1 MDEAVQQFVE
11 RMGLICEK
19 EGIARSAGRIFGLLL
34 VSGRPYS
41 LDELAEK
48 LQASKAGVSTNC
60 RMLEQFGMIERVSS
74 LGDRRDF
81 YRVQDSPWEH
91 MMRVAQGRWSS
102 MKLDAGQRTMPIPC
116 PIQSRPISKARTPI
130 TSITIRRKAISKSL
144 FFVIRV
150 GRRRARARPRRRAGT
165 KTRTRRVTSPRRAVP

>member
-1 MDEAVQQFVE
+1 MDESVQQFVE
-11 RMGLICEK
+11 RMGVICEK
-19 EGIARSAGRIFGLLL
+19 EGMARSAGRIFGLLL
-34 VSGRPYS
+34 VGGRPYS

-91 MMRVAQGRWSS
+91 MMRVAQGRWRE
-102 MKLDAGQRTMPIPC
+102 MVKIFGDAAQGLPPQMVEGKR
-116 PIQSRPISKARTPI
+116 RLNEAERFHALLISEVDRLMDTWHAMEREREMTGP
-130 TSITIRRKAISKSL
+130 TEHA
-144 FFVIRV
+144 
-150 GRRRARARPRRRAGT
+150 A
-165 KTRTRRVTSPRRAVP
+165 

>member
-81 YRVQDSPWEH
+81 YRVLDNPWEH
-91 MMRVAQGRWSS
+91 MMRAAQGRWREMVKVLREVEPALPPHLTEGKRRLREAEEFHGLLIRQVDDLMEAWRS
-102 MKLDAGQRTMPIPC
+102 LQQNGAAPERTEN
-116 PIQSRPISKARTPI
+116 A
-130 TSITIRRKAISKSL
+130 A
-144 FFVIRV
+144 
-150 GRRRARARPRRRAGT
+150 
-165 KTRTRRVTSPRRAVP
+165 

>member
-34 VSGRPYS
+34 VSGRAFS

-81 YRVQDSPWEH
+81 YRVLENPWEH
-91 MMRVAQGRWSS
+91 MMRAAQGRWRE
-102 MKLDAGQRTMPIPC
+102 MVKVFGEVEPALPPQLAEGKRRLREAEEFHLLLIRQVDALMETWRTMR
-116 PIQSRPISKARTPI
+116 SA
-130 TSITIRRKAISKSL
+130 A
-144 FFVIRV
+144 
-150 GRRRARARPRRRAGT
+150 AAAG
-165 KTRTRRVTSPRRAVP
+165 PAEHAA

>member
-1 MDEAVQQFVE
+1 MDESVQQFVE

-19 EGIARSAGRIFGLLL
+19 EGMARSAGRIFGLLL
-34 VSGRPYS
+34 IGGRPYS

-91 MMRVAQGRWSS
+91 MMRVAQGRWRELV
-102 MKLDAGQRTMPIPC
+102 KIFGDA
-116 PIQSRPISKARTPI
+116 QSALPPQMVEGKRRLREAERFHGLLI
-130 TSITIRRKAISKSL
+130 TEVDRLMDTWHAME
-144 FFVIRV
+144 
-150 GRRRARARPRRRAGT
+150 AGAAPQGPT
-165 KTRTRRVTSPRRAVP
+165 ENAA

>member
-1 MDEAVQQFVE
+1 MDESVQQFVE

-19 EGIARSAGRIFGLLL
+19 EGMARSAGRIFGLLL
-34 VSGRPYS
+34 VGGRPYS

-91 MMRVAQGRWSS
+91 MMRVAQTRWRE
-102 MKLDAGQRTMPIPC
+102 MVKIFGDAAVALPPQMAEGKR
-116 PIQSRPISKARTPI
+116 RLNEAERFHALLISEVDRLMDTWHAMERD
-130 TSITIRRKAISKSL
+130 
-144 FFVIRV
+144 RV
-150 GRRRARARPRRRAGT
+150 PDGPTEHAA
-165 KTRTRRVTSPRRAVP
+165 

>member
-1 MDEAVQQFVE
+1 VDESVQQFVE

-19 EGIARSAGRIFGLLL
+19 EGMARSAGRIFGLLL
-34 VSGRPYS
+34 IGGRPYS

-60 RMLEQFGMIERVSS
+60 RLLEQFGMIERVSS

-91 MMRVAQGRWSS
+91 IMRVAQTRWRE
-102 MKLDAGQRTMPIPC
+102 MVKIFGDAQAALPPQMAEGKRRLREAERFHGLLLTEVDRMLDTWHAVKEGG
-116 PIQSRPISKARTPI
+116 TPSGP
-130 TSITIRRKAISKSL
+130 TEHA
-144 FFVIRV
+144 
-150 GRRRARARPRRRAGT
+150 A
-165 KTRTRRVTSPRRAVP
+165 

>member
-81 YRVQDSPWEH
+81 YRVLDNPWEH
-91 MMRVAQGRWSS
+91 MMRAAQGRWREMVKVLREVEPALPPQLTEGKRRLREAEEFHGLLIRQVDDLMEAWRS
-102 MKLDAGQRTMPIPC
+102 MRASAQDRTEH
-116 PIQSRPISKARTPI
+116 A
-130 TSITIRRKAISKSL
+130 A
-144 FFVIRV
+144 
-150 GRRRARARPRRRAGT
+150 
-165 KTRTRRVTSPRRAVP
+165 

>member
-1 MDEAVQQFVE
+1 MDESVQQFVE

-19 EGIARSAGRIFGLLL
+19 EGMARSAGRIFGLLL
-34 VSGRPYS
+34 VGGRPYS

-81 YRVQDSPWEH
+81 YRVQDDPWEH
-91 MMRVAQGRWSS
+91 MMRVAQSRWRDMVKVFAEAQPALPPQLAEGKRRLREAEEFHGLLIRQVDDLMDAWRS
-102 MKLDAGQRTMPIPC
+102 MRQTRAPERTEN
-116 PIQSRPISKARTPI
+116 A
-130 TSITIRRKAISKSL
+130 A
-144 FFVIRV
+144 
-150 GRRRARARPRRRAGT
+150 
-165 KTRTRRVTSPRRAVP
+165 

>member
-1 MDEAVQQFVE
+1 MDESVQQFVE

-19 EGIARSAGRIFGLLL
+19 EGMARSAGRIFGLLL
-34 VSGRPYS
+34 IGGRPYS

-60 RMLEQFGMIERVSS
+60 RLLEQFGMIERVSS

-91 MMRVAQGRWSS
+91 IMRVAQTRWRE
-102 MKLDAGQRTMPIPC
+102 MVKIFGDAQAALPPQMAVPVEINVEVRWPTL
-116 PIQSRPISKARTPI
+116 R
-130 TSITIRRKAISKSL
+130 SL
-144 FFVIRV
+144 PTKN
-150 GRRRARARPRRRAGT
+150 PRRRVPNI
-165 KTRTRRVTSPRRAVP
+165 VTIVKRIPSRPAL